1 VWRKAFRRLAEVR
14 RRSDDE
20 RARALGAAP
29 IGIVVLVA
37 IICVVVAVLTAAE
50 RADDVELQQ
59 EQKLLTQAIADRGRR
74 VMRELENVAASNDIV
89 LQLHYN
95 FDPDWVHHLIGLR
108 LATFF
113 DHEHVFVV
121 DRTDGLTYA
130 LSGNQSATRASIR
143 SASTARARISTAS
156 STCCA
161 IAPPRAR
168 TRSCWNPPPTR

>member
-1 VWRKAFRRLAEVR
+1 MWRKAFRRLAELR
-14 RRSDDE
+14 RRNDDE

-95 FDPDWVHHLIGLR
+95 FDPDWVHHLVGLR

-130 LSGNQSATRASIR
+130 LSGNQSVDPKRFDG
-143 SASTARARISTAS
+143 ARADFNRIIDLLRDRAYPRDDEVVLES
-156 STCCA
+156 SA
-161 IAPPRAR
+161 AG
-168 TRSCWNPPPTR
+168 